1 MRISDWSSDVCSS
14 DLVVVEA
21 QAVDDCLV
29 ARQPEHARLRVA
41 RLRLWRDRADLD
53 EAEAQRQQ
61 RVDVGAV
68 LVQPRGQAD
77 RVAEG
82 HAERARGTRLR
93 PPRTQRRGAGAVR
106 GPQRCPQTG
115 STSCREG
122 VWWWA

>member
-82 HAERARGTRLR
+82 HAEREI
-93 PPRTQRRGAGAVR
+93 
-106 GPQRCPQTG
+106 G
-115 STSCREG
+115 SASCRERG
-122 VWWWA
+122 CQYVSL